1 MSRNKKIQQLTDLL
15 AGRITKEDLAAERV
29 YFREKIEQDGTIVS
43 DRTTFEGRE
52 VTTVP
57 KGATIWNETKTY
69 THE

>member
-1 MSRNKKIQQLTDLL
+1 MSKSKKIQQLTDLL
-15 AGRITKEDLAAERV
+15 AGRISRQDILSQRI

-43 DRTTFEGRE
+43 DRTTYEGRV

-69 THE
+69 GHE